1 MTFFRV
7 RAPIACGLAILTSA
21 VATSASATETPPV
34 VPEMDDTGLRVHAEQ
49 GHTITGGR
57 SSASRPVPQTAARN
71 SPSSAPR
78 WESQTISCSNSSA
91 DALCGAIRST
101 CTTTRGTTPSVTY
114 WRQEGTSAWGAG
126 TPSCN
131 GSAPTAP
138 AVVPAG
144 AEIVQVPP
152 TPSFAQIQQ
161 AFRELP
167 FCKPEPAIQPVGG
180 KTLINLPTY
189 YRATWP
195 EGGSCL
201 TPGQTSEAVQLLS
214 WSIEFRVE
222 AQDYRYRYGDG
233 ETSGWTTSTGG
244 TYPDGDITHTYT
256 DTGNREVTVDARLT
270 GSYRV
275 NGGEWQDIDT
285 VADLQDEPAVTY
297 EVVATRTRL
306 HASTD

>member
-1 MTFFRV
+1 M
-7 RAPIACGLAILTSA
+7 RAIFVVLAALALTL
-21 VATSASATETPPV
+21 P
-34 VPEMDDTGLRVHAEQ
+34 
-49 GHTITGGR
+49 
-57 SSASRPVPQTAARN
+57 
-71 SPSSAPR
+71 
-78 WESQTISCSNSSA
+78 
-91 DALCGAIRST
+91 
-101 CTTTRGTTPSVTY
+101 TR
-114 WRQEGTSAWGAG
+114 
-126 TPSCN
+126 
-131 GSAPTAP
+131 
-138 AVVPAG
+138 AG
-144 AEIVQVPP
+144 AEPGPDFWISDRTMSVSAETQRTAGAVAAHGSSARANVEYEQATGKKVEWDVREINCTTSWAEGQCGSVRFECTNQAAGEAPRVWVYTLRGQSGSWSIPSCSTSPPAPPALDAAQGMQAPP
-152 TPSFAQIQQ
+152 TPSLAQIQQ

>member
-1 MTFFRV
+1 MN
-7 RAPIACGLAILTSA
+7 GLA
-21 VATSASATETPPV
+21 
-34 VPEMDDTGLRVHAEQ
+34 
-49 GHTITGGR
+49 
-57 SSASRPVPQTAARN
+57 TAALALLILQGPAGDGEPRVKLGNHDVEFSVQEQRVVADAAAHGN
-71 SPSSAPR
+71 SAAANVKYEATTGTRVEWDVREINCTTSWAEDQCGSVRFECTNQAAGEAPR
-78 WESQTISCSNSSA
+78 VWVYTLRGQAGSWSIPSCSTSPPA
-91 DALCGAIRST
+91 PPALDAPQGMQA
-101 CTTTRGTTPSVTY
+101 
-114 WRQEGTSAWGAG
+114 
-126 TPSCN
+126 
-131 GSAPTAP
+131 
-138 AVVPAG
+138 
-144 AEIVQVPP
+144 PP
-152 TPSFAQIQQ
+152 TPSLAQIQQ

-201 TPGQTSEAVQLLS
+201 RPGQTSEAVQLLS

-222 AQDYRYRYGDG
+222 AQDYRFRYGDG

>member
-1 MTFFRV
+1 MMTSW
-7 RAPIACGLAILTSA
+7 AQEADP
-21 VATSASATETPPV
+21 TPPPTV
-34 VPEMDDTGLRVHAEQ
+34 TLDNFDVDAAATTQRTIANAAAHGGSAKAHAEYEAV
-49 GHTITGGR
+49 TGKKVEWHVREINCTTSWAEDQCGSVR
-57 SSASRPVPQTAARN
+57 FECTNQAAGE
-71 SPSSAPR
+71 APR
-78 WESQTISCSNSSA
+78 VWVYTLRGQAGSWSIPSCSTSPPA
-91 DALCGAIRST
+91 PPALDAPQGMQA
-101 CTTTRGTTPSVTY
+101 
-114 WRQEGTSAWGAG
+114 
-126 TPSCN
+126 
-131 GSAPTAP
+131 
-138 AVVPAG
+138 
-144 AEIVQVPP
+144 PP
-152 TPSFAQIQQ
+152 TPSLAQIQQ

>member
-1 MTFFRV
+1 MRKVAATGAAHSGSAKANAEYEQATGTKLEWDV
-7 RAPIACGLAILTSA
+7 REINCSTSWATDRCGEVRFECTN
-21 VATSASATETPPV
+21 
-34 VPEMDDTGLRVHAEQ
+34 Q
-49 GHTITGGR
+49 
-57 SSASRPVPQTAARN
+57 AAGE
-71 SPSSAPR
+71 APR
-78 WESQTISCSNSSA
+78 VWVYTLRGQSGSWSVPSCSTSPPA
-91 DALCGAIRST
+91 PPALDAPQGMQA
-101 CTTTRGTTPSVTY
+101 
-114 WRQEGTSAWGAG
+114 
-126 TPSCN
+126 
-131 GSAPTAP
+131 
-138 AVVPAG
+138 
-144 AEIVQVPP
+144 PP
-152 TPSFAQIQQ
+152 TPSLAQIQQ

-195 EGGSCL
+195 KGGSCL